1 MQFYC
6 IFIFA
11 HAREKNAMGVPVIF
25 DIAYT
30 PYRLKKGSSEKDIAK
45 HADERAFFDM
55 SGTENIYNYMTREG
69 KIYGEESKRLTI
81 LEYLQKSTG
90 VFNQDGML
98 SKDEVNDMKFCVKN
112 GEKNIWHGFISFD
125 EQNSDKIDSPDRCI
139 ALIKQTFRP
148 FFIDAGF
155 DPDNMDLMCSL
166 HLDRPTHLHIHYCFW
181 EKEPKVKNKRAAGY
195 IYRKKGKIKF
205 EAIANMTE
213 RLNAF
218 ALNDELIK
226 KRNAVERA
234 IWNRSDFSKAHRNDL
249 TMRSM
254 RRLANELP
262 EDISWRYGNK
272 DMEPYR
278 SKIDDV
284 VEDIIFTDDKLYAKD
299 LEFHQELEQKEA
311 ALKDIMGKFYK
322 EKLKKD
328 MVFTEHLTA
337 AADVAGIKDIKTI
350 ERLKWDYKR
359 RLGNIVLK
367 KVKYI
372 RDNTFRYDTSK
383 KHKTN
388 DRYLKRKITIAERK
402 IKSNLNCF
410 LSSLFGAFEP
420 EISAYSNRLKE
431 IEKEIQA
438 EHEQELQEQLNKAP
452 TPTPN
457 SKWDWIK

>member
-1 MQFYC
+1 MS
-6 IFIFA
+6 A
-11 HAREKNAMGVPVIF
+11 PVIF

-30 PYRLKKGSSEKDIAK
+30 PYKLKKGFSEKDIAK
-45 HADERAFFDM
+45 HAAERAFFDM
-55 SGTENIYNYMTREG
+55 SGAENIYNYMTREG

-98 SKDEVNDMKFCVKN
+98 SKDEVEEMKFRVKN

-125 EQNSDKIDSPDRCI
+125 EKNSEKIDSPDRCI

-148 FFIDAGF
+148 FFKDAGF
-155 DPDNMDLMCSL
+155 DPNNMDLMCSL
-166 HLDRPTHLHIHYCFW
+166 HLDRPTHLHIHFCFW

-195 IYRKKGKIKF
+195 IYRKKGKIGF
-205 EAIANMTE
+205 DAIANMTE

-218 ALNDELIK
+218 ALDDELVK
-226 KRNAVERA
+226 KRYAVERA
-234 IWNRSDFSKAHRNDL
+234 IWNRRDFSKAYRNDL
-249 TMRSM
+249 AMRAM
-254 RRLANELP
+254 RRLERELP
-262 EDISWRYGNK
+262 EDISWSYGSK

-284 VEDIIFTDDKLYAKD
+284 VVSVLFTDDKLYGKD
-299 LEFHQELEQKEA
+299 YEFKQELSRKET

-328 MVFTEHLTA
+328 MVFTEYMTD
-337 AADVAGIKDIKTI
+337 AADVAGMKDIKTI

-359 RLGNIVLK
+359 RLGNIVLS

-372 RDNTFRYDTSK
+372 RDNAYRYDTKK

-388 DRYLKRKITIAERK
+388 DKYLKRKITIAERK
-402 IKSNLNCF
+402 IKGIINSF
-410 LSSLFGAFEP
+410 LSSLFSAFDP

-431 IEKEIQA
+431 IEKEMQA
-438 EHEQELQEQLNKAP
+438 EHEKEQKQLNT
-452 TPTPN
+452 TPTT
-457 SKWDWIK
+457 STKWGWGKI

>member
-1 MQFYC
+1 MS
-6 IFIFA
+6 A
-11 HAREKNAMGVPVIF
+11 PVIF

-30 PYRLKKGSSEKDIAK
+30 PYKLKKGSSEKDIAK

-69 KIYGEESKRLTI
+69 KIYDEQSKRLTI

-90 VFNQDGML
+90 VFNHNGML
-98 SKDEVNDMKFCVKN
+98 SKDEVNDMKFRVKN

-125 EQNSDKIDSPDRCI
+125 EQNSEKIDSPDRCI

-181 EKEPKVKNKRAAGY
+181 EKKPNVKNKRAAGY

-218 ALNDELIK
+218 TLDDELIK
-226 KRNAVERA
+226 KRNAVEKA
-234 IWNRSDFSKAHRNDL
+234 IWNRRDFSKAHRDDL
-249 TMRSM
+249 AMRSM
-254 RRLANELP
+254 RRLAKDLP
-262 EDISWRYGNK
+262 EDISWRYGSK

-278 SKIDDV
+278 SMIDDV
-284 VEDIIFTDDKLYAKD
+284 VEAILFTDDKLYGLD
-299 LEFHQELEQKEA
+299 YEFKQELERKEA
-311 ALKDIMGKFYK
+311 ALKGIMGKFYK

-328 MVFTEHLTA
+328 MVFTEHMTD
-337 AADVAGIKDIKTI
+337 AADVAGIKSIKSI

-359 RLGNIVLK
+359 RLGNIVLH

-402 IKSNLNCF
+402 IKSNLNGF
-410 LSSLFGAFEP
+410 LFSLFGAFEP
-420 EISAYSNRLKE
+420 EISAYSNRLRE

-438 EHEQELQEQLNKAP
+438 EHEHEQLNT
-452 TPTPN
+452 TPTT
-457 SKWDWIK
+457 STKWGWGKI